1 MEKELSKAVLLLE
14 DGTIFYGKCAGKKGT
29 SVGEICFN
37 TGMTGYQEV
46 FTDPSYY
53 GQIVITTNVHI
64 GNYGYN
70 SNEVESNSMKISG
83 LICKDFN
90 LDNSRS
96 NSNGN
101 IKDYF
106 EKENIFVISEV
117 DTRSLVNYIRDKGAM
132 NVLISSDTDNL
143 DHLKND
149 LLKTPSMK
157 GLDLSS
163 FVSVDE
169 SYLLGNDKS
178 KYRVAVYDF
187 GVKKNILNCLEERDV
202 FIKVFPYNTNPSEIF
217 DWSPSGIF
225 FSNGPGDPSS
235 MKNVIGNIKT
245 IIEKNIPVFG
255 ICLGHQLIALASG
268 LKTYKM
274 HNGHRGIN
282 HPVINLKTKRC
293 EVTSQNHG
301 FSIDEDSLFGKDNI
315 EITHRNLNDNTIE
328 GIKYINKPF
337 FSVQYHPESS
347 PGPQDSRYLFDQFI
361 QNMKI
366 FLGDD

>member
-70 SNEVESNSMKISG
+70 SKEVESNSMKISG

-90 LDNSRS
+90 LDNSRV

-117 DTRSLVNYIRDKGAM
+117 DTRSLVNYIRDKGVM
-132 NVLISSDTDNL
+132 NVLISSDVDKL
-143 DHLKND
+143 DHLKNE

-169 SYLLGNDKS
+169 SYLLGNEKS

-217 DWSPSGIF
+217 DWNPSGIF

-235 MKNVIGNIKT
+235 MKNVINNIKT

-328 GIKYINKPF
+328 GIKFVNKPF

-366 FLGDD
+366 FLGNE

>member
-53 GQIVITTNVHI
+53 GQVVITTNVHI

-70 SNEVESNSMKISG
+70 SKEVESNSMKISG

-90 LDNSRS
+90 LDNSRV

-117 DTRSLVNYIRDKGAM
+117 DTRSLVNYIRDKGVM
-132 NVLISSDTDNL
+132 NVLISSDVDKL
-143 DHLKND
+143 DHLKNE

-169 SYLLGNDKS
+169 SYLLGNEKS

-217 DWSPSGIF
+217 DWNPSGIF
-225 FSNGPGDPSS
+225 FSIMGL
-235 MKNVIGNIKT
+235 VIHL
-245 IIEKNIPVFG
+245 P
-255 ICLGHQLIALASG
+255 
-268 LKTYKM
+268 
-274 HNGHRGIN
+274 
-282 HPVINLKTKRC
+282 
-293 EVTSQNHG
+293 
-301 FSIDEDSLFGKDNI
+301 
-315 EITHRNLNDNTIE
+315 
-328 GIKYINKPF
+328 
-337 FSVQYHPESS
+337 
-347 PGPQDSRYLFDQFI
+347 
-361 QNMKI
+361 
-366 FLGDD
+366 